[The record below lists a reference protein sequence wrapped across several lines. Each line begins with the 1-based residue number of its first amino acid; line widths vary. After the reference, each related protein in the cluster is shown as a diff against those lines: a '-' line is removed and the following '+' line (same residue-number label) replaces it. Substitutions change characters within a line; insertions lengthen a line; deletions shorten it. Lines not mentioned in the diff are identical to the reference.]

1 MTARAGGLIFLVII
15 GIAGF
20 GYYFL
25 SMLNTD
31 SENEATKKGA
41 TENYEA
47 SEAKAE
53 DKTVELQKAID
64 ETPAGGTLEISPGVY
79 NVSKNPELKAVTE
92 YGDSYFALKIS
103 KPITIVMEEA
113 IFHTD
118 TDDDY
123 GVFWVNETEDVHLKG
138 GFLMGERLPEEGT
151 LISHIGI
158 LFLYTNDS
166 SIENTYL
173 KNFSQGVHLNHADHN
188 VIKNVTSEFNYG
200 SGIISYDSDQN
211 VIDSCVVRNSG
222 DGHVSL
228 YGGGEDNH
236 VVNCMVTEDRKGF
249 DDQQGITV
257 ESEKGSLIENNTVS
271 GFYYGIDVK
280 NASESNIIES
290 NIAFNNE
297 YNIAVRG
304 GDGGENLE
312 LPSYDTQILN
322 NLVVNPRDKSSNGIF
337 IDAGEGHVV
346 IGNTLNVDNLIMPE
360 KELAIYES
368 QNYFVEEDNK

>member
-1 MTARAGGLIFLVII
+1 MTARVGGFVFLVLLA
-15 GIAGF
+15 IAGF
-20 GYYFL
+20 SYYLL
-25 SMLNTD
+25 STESQMLENGTESEQQRYNENIAKSED
-31 SENEATKKGA
+31 STA
-41 TENYEA
+41 
-47 SEAKAE
+47 
-53 DKTVELQKAID
+53 ELQQSID
-64 ETPAGGTLEISPGVY
+64 ETPAGGTLEIPAGVY
-79 NVSKNPELKAVTE
+79 QVSKNPELKAVTE

-103 KPITIVMEEA
+103 KPITIIMEEA
-113 IFHTD
+113 VFQTD

-123 GVFWVNETEDVHLKG
+123 GVFWVNETENVHLKG
-138 GFLMGERLPEEGT
+138 GFLMGKQLPKDGT

-158 LFLYTNDS
+158 LFLYTNNS

-188 VIKNVTSEFNYG
+188 MILKVTSEFNYG

-257 ESEKGSLIENNTVS
+257 EGEKGSLIENNTVS

-280 NASESNIIES
+280 NASESNVIES

-304 GDGGENLE
+304 GDGGNNLQ
-312 LPSYDTQILN
+312 LPSYDTRILN
-322 NLVVNPRDKSSNGIF
+322 NLAVDPRGNSSNGIF
-337 IDAGEGHVV
+337 VDAGEGHVV
-346 IGNTLNVDNLIMPE
+346 IGNTLNFNNLIMPE

-368 QNYFVEEDNK
+368 QNYFVEEDKK